1 MILRFIENSVPAE
14 KTLYTLVN
22 LVAIAFCLWLL
33 SPVFRWIFPPFIR
46 LTKCFFSKLFTW
58 RILRRSLIGL
68 AILATL
74 IAIFYTEE
82 NWRGKRAW
90 ENCKREMEAKG
101 AVLDWNAYIPPPV
114 PDDQNFFKAPNM
126 QKWFV
131 KNLHA
136 TTNELMILMTNVEK
150 TVVIT
155 NKADAANFLAW
166 SDQFQPDFDLMR
178 DALTRLYARMD
189 GNYSQP
195 LDVPIPHFV
204 NMRSVAQVLAQRT
217 KCYLLLGQPE
227 KALHEITLLDDSR
240 RLLEAAPTGK
250 PMTLV
255 AAMINVAITG
265 LYVETVADGLR
276 KNAWQEPQLVALQK
290 QFKEINLLPVVL
302 EAFEDEIAAH
312 SFTMI
317 NTPPRELADQKLLW
331 IGGSTNLFQRL
342 KDPEFVFLSFA
353 PRGWVYQNMVV
364 HATTMQRDIQSY
376 DPAGQL
382 IFPSA
387 AIEREKRIH
396 SRNKWNPYSFLDT
409 TFLPNLIKA
418 TQTLAY
424 NQTLV
429 NEAQIVCALE
439 RYHLAHGEYPETL
452 EALVP
457 QFIEKLPHDTI
468 GGQPLHY
475 RRTDNG
481 KFLLYSVGWN
491 EMDDGGQVALKK
503 DGSEDREKGDWV
515 WQYPMK

>member
-1 MILRFIENSVPAE
+1 MNETPKYKSG
-14 KTLYTLVN
+14 
-22 LVAIAFCLWLL
+22 
-33 SPVFRWIFPPFIR
+33 
-46 LTKCFFSKLFTW
+46 W
-58 RILRRSLIGL
+58 RILRRILIGL
-68 AILATL
+68 AVFATL
-74 IAIFYTEE
+74 IAIFYAEE
-82 NWRGKRAW
+82 DWRGKHAW
-90 ENCKREMEAKG
+90 ENCKHEFEAKG
-101 AVLDWNAYIPPPV
+101 TVLEWDKFIPPLV
-114 PDDQNFFKAPNM
+114 PDDQNFFKAPKM
-126 QKWFV
+126 QEWFV

-155 NKADAANFLAW
+155 NKAAAANFLAW

-178 DALTRLYARMD
+178 NALTRPYARMD

-195 LDVPIPHFV
+195 LDMPIPHFV

-227 KALHEITLLDDSR
+227 KALHEITLLNDSR
-240 RLLEAAPTGK
+240 RVLEAAPAGK

-265 LYVETVADGLR
+265 LYVETTADGLR
-276 KNAWQEPQLVALQK
+276 KNAWQEPQLAALQK

-302 EAFEDEIAAH
+302 EAFEDEIAAD
-312 SFTMI
+312 SFTML

-331 IGGSTNLFQRL
+331 TGGSTNLFQRL

-387 AIEREKRIH
+387 TIEREKRIH
-396 SRNKWNPYSFLDT
+396 SLNKWNPYSFLNV
-409 TFLPNLIKA
+409 TFLPNLTKA
-418 TQTLAY
+418 TQVLAH
-424 NQTLV
+424 NQTLA

-439 RYHLAHGEYPETL
+439 RYRLAHGEYPETL
-452 EALVP
+452 DALVS
-457 QFIEKLPHDTI
+457 QFIEKLPHDII

-475 RRTDNG
+475 HRTAGG

-491 EMDDGGQVALKK
+491 ETDDGGQIVSKP
-503 DGSEDREKGDWV
+503 DDSEDRGKGDWV
-515 WQYPMK
+515 WQYPLK

>member
-1 MILRFIENSVPAE
+1 MNETPKNKSGRRRIMRRALI
-14 KTLYTLVN
+14 
-22 LVAIAFCLWLL
+22 
-33 SPVFRWIFPPFIR
+33 
-46 LTKCFFSKLFTW
+46 CF
-58 RILRRSLIGL
+58 

-74 IAIFYTEE
+74 VAIFYTEE
-82 NWRGKRAW
+82 DWRGKRAW
-90 ENCKREMEAKG
+90 ANCKRELEVKG
-101 AVLDWNAYIPPPV
+101 AVLDWDKFIPPPV
-114 PDDQNFFKAPNM
+114 PDDQNFFKAPKM
-126 QKWFV
+126 QEWFI

-155 NKADAANFLAW
+155 NKAAAANFLAW
-166 SDQFQPDFDLMR
+166 SDQFQPDFNLMR
-178 DALTRLYARMD
+178 DALRRPYARMD

-204 NMRSVAQVLAQRT
+204 NMRSVAQGLAQRT

-227 KALHEITLLDDSR
+227 KALHEITLLNDSR
-240 RLLEAAPTGK
+240 HLLEAAPAGK

-276 KNAWQEPQLVALQK
+276 KNAWQEPQLAALQK

-302 EAFEDEIAAH
+302 EAFEDEIAAD

-387 AIEREKRIH
+387 AVEREKRIH
-396 SRNKWNPYSFLDT
+396 SRNKWNPYSFLDA

-439 RYHLAHGEYPETL
+439 RYRLAQGEYPETL
-452 EALVP
+452 EALMP
-457 QFIEKLPHDTI
+457 QLIEKLPHDII
-468 GGQPLHY
+468 GGQPLLY
-475 RRTDNG
+475 RRTGDG

-491 EMDDGGQVALKK
+491 ETDDNGES
-503 DGSEDREKGDWV
+503 GSLADPSKGDWV
-515 WQYPMK
+515 WKN